1 MNLTEKEKDT
11 ANLLKS
17 KFFEVRSEIES
28 VQSKMEYLNTK
39 AGSLIKEL
47 ESLREQESN
56 FIDSLQQ
63 KYGEGKLDPFKLI
76 YSK

>member
-1 MNLTEKEKDT
+1 MNLTKKEKDT
-11 ANLLKS
+11 ANLLKI
-17 KFFEVRSEIES
+17 KFSDVRSEIEN
-28 VQSKMEYLNTK
+28 VQSEMEWLNTK

-56 FIDSLQQ
+56 FIDSLQE

-76 YSK
+76 YTK

>member
-1 MNLTEKEKDT
+1 MNLTKKEKDT
-11 ANLLKS
+11 ANLLKL
-17 KFFEVRSEIES
+17 KFSEVRSGIES
-28 VQSKMEYLNTK
+28 VESEMEYLNAK

-56 FIDSLQQ
+56 FIDLLQE

-76 YSK
+76 YMK

>member
-1 MNLTEKEKDT
+1 MNLTKKEKDT
-11 ANLLKS
+11 ANLLKI
-17 KFFEVRSEIES
+17 KFSEVRSEIEN
-28 VQSKMEYLNTK
+28 VQSEMEWLNTK

-56 FIDSLQQ
+56 FIDSLQE

-76 YSK
+76 YTK